1 MPIQKFIVD
10 AMLGRLARWL
20 RILGYDTLYD
30 NSYEDWKIIKIS
42 QEQNRIIITRDRG
55 LCNRAKKKNLQ
66 CFFVNPDY
74 DLIDI
79 LAQMSKKYKI
89 DLHVNI
95 EATRCAECNGILLKT
110 GENKWQCTR
119 CRKEYWKG
127 KHWKSIEEIL
137 IKARSK
143 VEDNELSKNRGS
155 ESRGGK
161 ETSQN
166 SKTSNNAE
174 ARVT

>member
-1 MPIQKFIVD
+1 MPIQKFIID

-30 NSYEDWKIIKIS
+30 NSFEDWRIIKIS
-42 QEQNRIIITRDRG
+42 QEQNRIIVTRDRG
-55 LCNRAKKKNLQ
+55 LCNRAKKKGLP
-66 CFFVNPDY
+66 CFFVNPDSE
-74 DLIDI
+74 LIDI
-79 LAQMSKKYKI
+79 LAQMSIKYKI

-119 CRKEYWKG
+119 CKKEYWKG

-143 VEDNELSKNRGS
+143 VEDNESGKSRRSDLRRGKEISKN
-155 ESRGGK
+155 
-161 ETSQN
+161 SQ
-166 SKTSNNAE
+166 TSNNAKT
-174 ARVT
+174 RST